1 MFGAEFFHTLSKYPT
16 SETCCLSY
24 NNDFS
29 IPDRVD
35 DFYMSRVTPIKQS
48 KTQQQITRSSGFH
61 LFVEF
66 LKRELR
72 NRYLG
77 STAGVL
83 WVFLQPVIKLLIYS
97 FVFSTIFQIRSS
109 DFGGDSFLSFV
120 AIGLWPW
127 LAFSEALQR
136 SVTSIESNA
145 SLIKKIRFPHEIL
158 VFSSVIAV
166 YLINLLGLLLVF
178 GALTLM
184 GYNLQLMMMPIF
196 LLYLLLQMI
205 MSIGIGFI
213 FSSFQVFLK
222 DVSQIIESVMMFMF
236 YLTPILYS
244 VTLVPEQYRDYFLI
258 NPLAFLIGRYRQL
271 MLAGEWTPQPID
283 LIAVIASMLM
293 FVIGYQLFKR
303 CSRRFEEFI

>member
-1 MFGAEFFHTLSKYPT
+1 
-16 SETCCLSY
+16 
-24 NNDFS
+24 
-29 IPDRVD
+29 
-35 DFYMSRVTPIKQS
+35 MSRARPTKQS
-48 KTQQQITRSSGFH
+48 KTEQQAARSSGFH

-66 LKRELR
+66 LKRELK

-77 STAGVL
+77 SAAGVF
-83 WVFLQPVIKLLIYS
+83 WVFVQPVIKLLIYS
-97 FVFSTIFQIRSS
+97 FVFSTIFQVRAS
-109 DFGGDSFLSFV
+109 DFGDDGFLSFV

-136 SVTSIESNA
+136 SVTSVESNA
-145 SLIKKIRFPHEIL
+145 SLIKKIKFPHEIL

-178 GALTLM
+178 GVLTLM
-184 GYNLQLMMMPIF
+184 GYNLHLIMMPIF

-205 MSIGIGFI
+205 MSIGIGFML
-213 FSSFQVFLK
+213 SSFQVFLK
-222 DVSQIIESVMMFMF
+222 DVSQIVDSLMMFMF

-244 VTLVPEQYRDYFLI
+244 ITLVPEHYRDYFLI
-258 NPLAFLIGRYRQL
+258 NPLAFLIGRYREL
-271 MLAGEWTPQPID
+271 MLAGEWNLQAMD
-283 LIAVIASMLM
+283 LIAVIASILV